1 MRSSCFAVAQSLT
14 SRSSRAFPNFPQ
26 GIDQPL
32 TASHGQLR
40 RAALVFSAASIILI
54 GDLAGTVQAQQV
66 WTGGTGNWNT
76 AANWSNNNVP
86 DTFGERAV
94 FQTGTP
100 TSVAFSANTSVG
112 GVTFDAGA
120 SAYTISNNGN
130 SISLLSAIVNN
141 SGQTQTFVS
150 TTLGIAV
157 ALNAD
162 VGAVTLLST
171 GGGFQFQPGGQAG
184 QARIVYDQSRIL
196 VDNRGAGTTLNL
208 GSLEGTGTVQF
219 LSSSQ
224 ILTVGSLGTST
235 VYGGNIGA
243 SSGAGSAALTKVGAG
258 TFTLTGAN
266 AYGGATTIT
275 GGTLQVGN
283 GGTSGSIAN
292 TSNVVNNGTFA
303 FNRSDNVSFTRV
315 ISGTGNLSQAGG
327 GTLVLSGSNTYTGG
341 TTLTAGTVV
350 ASNSTPG
357 TSSSIGRGTLT
368 LDGGTFQQMT
378 GNSLT
383 FSNGMMINSTGG
395 TLDATNGTLTWTG
408 SITNGSG
415 TPTAALNIVSSTGG
429 GVVLFNPSTAGSNN
443 YSAPT
448 IIGDGVNSV
457 TLKGGSANAFSANS
471 ATTLNTSGT
480 LNVGGFN
487 QSIGSLAGSGTVTNS
502 GGSAGVLTAGGN
514 NTSTTFAGVIQDGAS
529 ATALTKT
536 GMGTLAFSGANT
548 YTGGTTIS
556 AGTLQLGNGGTTGS
570 IVGNVT
576 DNATLAFNR
585 SDAVTFGGV
594 ISDTGAVNQ
603 IGAGTTTLTASN
615 TYVGPTTVTAGTL
628 AIASSGSITSNVTN
642 NATFGNAGTVTGNLT
657 STGTASNAGAI
668 TGAVVNSGSFT
679 QTAGSVGGGLTNSS
693 TVNANGGAVNG
704 AVANNAGT
712 FNVGGTVT
720 GNGTFGNAAGATLA
734 VGATGAYTLQGLLTN
749 SGTITVAGGGT
760 LTDTAAGITNAAG
773 GSITVAAGGTVRDD
787 LSNAS
792 TVINNGAYFAN
803 VASNTGTIT
812 NNGVWTGNVVSN
824 TGTIN
829 NNLTWTGTVTNAGI
843 FNNAAGA
850 TVSGL
855 LTNAAGTTTDN
866 GALNGG
872 ATVTGGMLT
881 GAGTVGNLTINGGT
895 FAPGNGAPGSSLT
908 VTGNLAFQSGAQYLV
923 QVNPASASFA
933 TVTGAA
939 TLGGAT
945 VNAVYA
951 SGSYIARQY
960 TILTAGSVSGMFGAL
975 VNSNL
980 PANFTTS
987 LSYAPTHAYL
997 NLTLNFTPPPFGPN
1011 FGGGLNANQQ
1021 NVANALVNFFNTSGG
1036 IPLVFGTL
1044 TPAGLTQASGES
1056 ATGSQQTTFDAMN
1069 LFMSLLTDPFIDGR
1083 GDGAPYGGVGPNG
1096 YASTQQPR
1104 AARDAFAMFTKAPP
1118 TPFEQRWSVWAAGY
1132 GGSQSTSGNA
1142 ALGSNNATSSI
1153 AGTAVGADY
1162 RFSPDTLAG
1171 FAIAGGGTSFSVA
1184 NAGTGRSDLFQA
1196 GVFIRHTAGPAY
1208 VSAALAYGW
1217 QDITTNRTVTI
1228 AGIDQLRAEFNAN
1241 TYSGRVEGGYRFV
1254 TPWAAGFGIT
1264 PYAAGQFTTFD
1275 LPAYAEQA
1283 IVGANIFALAYGA
1296 RDVTDTRSELG
1307 LRTDKSYPLPN
1318 GIFTLRSRFAWA
1330 HDFNPDRNFA
1340 ATFQTLPG
1348 ASFVVN
1354 GAAQAHDSALT
1365 TASAEM
1371 KWMNGWSEAATF
1383 EGQFSN
1389 VTSSYA
1395 GKGVVRYTW

>member
-1 MRSSCFAVAQSLT
+1 MAT
-14 SRSSRAFPNFPQ
+14 
-26 GIDQPL
+26 
-32 TASHGQLR
+32 R
-40 RAALVFSAASIILI
+40 RV
-54 GDLAGTVQAQQV
+54 
-66 WTGGTGNWNT
+66 
-76 AANWSNNNVP
+76 
-86 DTFGERAV
+86 
-94 FQTGTP
+94 QTGTP

-141 SGQTQTFVS
+141 SGQTQTVS

-157 ALNAD
+157 AINAD

-208 GSLEGTGTVQF
+208 GSLEGPGSVQF
-219 LSSSQ
+219 LSNNQ
-224 ILTVGSLGTST
+224 ILSVGGLGTST
-235 VYGGNIGA
+235 VYSGNVGT

-266 AYGGATTIT
+266 AYGGATTIM

-283 GGTSGSIAN
+283 GGTSGSIAT

-315 ISGTGNLSQAGG
+315 ISGTGNLSQDGG

-378 GNSLT
+378 GNSFT

-448 IIGDGVNSV
+448 VIGDGVNSV

-471 ATTLNTSGT
+471 ATTLNTLGT

-502 GGSAGVLTAGGN
+502 GGSAAVLTAGGN

-529 ATALTKT
+529 ATAFTKT

-594 ISDTGAVNQ
+594 ISGTGAVNQ

-642 NATFGNAGTVTGNLT
+642 NATFSNAGTVTGNLT

-679 QTAGSVGGGLTNSS
+679 QTAGSVGGGLINSS

-712 FNVGGTVT
+712 FNVAGTVT

-734 VGATGAYTLQGLLTN
+734 VGVTGAYTLQGLLTN

-872 ATVTGGMLT
+872 AIVTGGMLT
-881 GAGTVGNLTINGGT
+881 GTGTVGNLTINGGT
-895 FAPGNGAPGSSLT
+895 FAPGNGTPGSSLT

-923 QVNPASASFA
+923 QFNPASASFA

-997 NLTLNFTPPPFGPN
+997 NLTLNFTPPPSGPN

-1069 LFMSLLTDPFIDGR
+1069 LFLGVMTDPFIAGR
-1083 GDGAPYGGVGPNG
+1083 GDGVAFGGNASG
-1096 YASTQQPR
+1096 YA
-1104 AARDAFAMFTKAPP
+1104 D
-1118 TPFEQRWSVWAAGY
+1118 E
-1132 GGSQSTSGNA
+1132 
-1142 ALGSNNATSSI
+1142 
-1153 AGTAVGADY
+1153 
-1162 RFSPDTLAG
+1162 
-1171 FAIAGGGTSFSVA
+1171 
-1184 NAGTGRSDLFQA
+1184 
-1196 GVFIRHTAGPAY
+1196 
-1208 VSAALAYGW
+1208 ALAYAQQRKPG
-1217 QDITTNRTVTI
+1217 DAMAASTARPRRTRAVRAALERVGGGLWRFTI
-1228 AGIDQLRAEFNAN
+1228 
-1241 TYSGRVEGGYRFV
+1241 
-1254 TPWAAGFGIT
+1254 
-1264 PYAAGQFTTFD
+1264 
-1275 LPAYAEQA
+1275 
-1283 IVGANIFALAYGA
+1283 
-1296 RDVTDTRSELG
+1296 
-1307 LRTDKSYPLPN
+1307 
-1318 GIFTLRSRFAWA
+1318 
-1330 HDFNPDRNFA
+1330 DR
-1340 ATFQTLPG
+1340 
-1348 ASFVVN
+1348 
-1354 GAAQAHDSALT
+1354 
-1365 TASAEM
+1365 
-1371 KWMNGWSEAATF
+1371 W
-1383 EGQFSN
+1383 
-1389 VTSSYA
+1389 
-1395 GKGVVRYTW
+1395 